1 MKYFFSTIKKCS
13 DELRTNLEVIAKDD
27 NADVDIYE
35 ILACYFTDVIGT
47 YT

>member
-13 DELRTNLEVIAKDD
+13 DELDSNLEEIANNGK
-27 NADVDIYE
+27 ADIDIYE
-35 ILACYFTDVIGT
+35 VMGCFFTDVIGM